1 MFKHK
6 VMKSKRNQMVISLF
20 EKAQGG
26 TAKKSREEHKSEGNV
41 FIVVRW
47 VTGREINDIIW
58 LL

>member
-1 MFKHK
+1 
-6 VMKSKRNQMVISLF
+6 MKSKRNLMVISLF

-26 TAKKSREEHKSEGNV
+26 TAKKSREENKSEGNV